1 MPADRLF
8 PHLRATYFNL
18 HRETNLRFGWIHH
31 PFIPTFEF
39 SPLFQ
44 VFLAWMIKYSSTA
57 TPECHQWSSSTPS
70 TPASLWLTRTAS
82 GQRLPH
88 SVKMLNRSYY
98 RLMSVFVLAFGTGT
112 RARDWTTSTTETLV
126 ILASHP
132 WSTWTDTTAHCCS
145 PQQVS
150 NTHTRTKV
158 WVQMHKCI
166 QVANVHAHWQQQ
178 KSQRGSFVAATSLK
192 HLAVTHRALMCSHHH
207 SSKEESNYPPWL
219 YLHHPQEP
227 EKTTRH

>member
-18 HRETNLRFGWIHH
+18 HQETNLRFGWIHH
-31 PFIPTFEF
+31 PFIPTFGF

-57 TPECHQWSSSTPS
+57 TPECRQWSSSTPS

-88 SVKMLNRSYY
+88 SVKMLNWSYC
-98 RLMSVFVLAFGTGT
+98 RLMSVFVLAFGTGR

-150 NTHTRTKV
+150 NTHTHT
-158 WVQMHKCI
+158 HKSVSSDA
-166 QVANVHAHWQQQ
+166 QVHP
-178 KSQRGSFVAATSLK
+178 SYQRKCPRPLATAEIAERLI
-192 HLAVTHRALMCSHHH
+192 CS
-207 SSKEESNYPPWL
+207 SNKP
-219 YLHHPQEP
+219 
-227 EKTTRH
+227 